1 MKKRTVILLANPN
14 FKEPDIKFLAGLA
27 GGGSISG
34 ESGQRIL
41 GELKQIVDAI
51 NKNNP
56 LRFQIQV
63 GGSKNNPQNFFN
75 KTRGAAKNAAL
86 SIAEVNALLKSTSL
100 QQSKLGASLSKIR
113 LQDLSFK
120 DLTEVNKRLIEY
132 SEIVGKLDR
141 LKHAGHT
148 RPERVL
154 IEQNQLI
161 KEGEAIEQTIADIVR
176 KTTEQ
181 KAKLDSLLT
190 LSGSV
195 KGTLPKLYK
204 QVFIG
209 NVSQDD
215 FDIFNQAYADLQTR
229 VEDFKSEVLKGN
241 FNNSIFTKLLKDAAA
256 LEAQIKEM
264 MPSLGIGQKSKLSTL
279 DSLSGSVKGSLPKLY
294 KEITS
299 GRISNVSF
307 DSFSQQYAQLQLSIE
322 DFKTEVSKG
331 NFDQSIFNK
340 LLKQASDL
348 DAKIKALLPNSNVSE
363 FVSKYTNSQMST
375 INSMLKNVDYGK
387 IDANNVGDFTKASNS
402 AQVYIDRINEIIAT
416 HPKIDDSLISALK
429 SAETEFNAASAQ
441 LNKYQKEG
449 AEVFAS
455 LSQVESLYKKIDGYV
470 KQNPR
475 IRNTSEYASLMSIKD
490 RLKAQIAQKTQVSL
504 TSKEYQEMNDK
515 VAEYDRVLTEANKKG
530 NTFVGLLKE
539 GYKRFGG
546 WSLITRS
553 MMSVIR
559 MFKNMI
565 TNIKTLDKAMTEL
578 KKVTS
583 ETSATYEKF
592 LSNATVRAK
601 NLGVTVADIVNAT
614 ADFARLGYSI
624 SDAEALA
631 DAATVYKNVGDGIE
645 DINQASESIISTMQ
659 AFGISAENAMNI
671 VDKFNTVGNK
681 FAISSTGVG
690 TALQKSAASMEAA
703 GNSIDETI
711 ALITAANTI
720 LQNPETVGTTMKT
733 VSMYLRAAKTE
744 AEEAGES
751 TEGMANSVSE
761 LRNEILAL
769 TGNQVDLQI
778 DDKNFKSTYQILKEL
793 SEVWGDLSDI
803 SQANILEMVAG
814 KRNANAV
821 AAILNNFEI
830 AERVLEE
837 SANSA
842 GSALEENE
850 KKLDSI
856 AGKTAKMQSTFETL
870 SMSVLDSD
878 TFKGFIDAATTGI
891 EMVDKL
897 INLLGLIPTVATAAG
912 AALSLSGSQTILSP
926 FRTETT
932 FDRGDAYNKMSFDP
946 LGFKIGLSNDMKALE
961 DFNLGL
967 GKMSVQLSGC
977 ATDGERMSIVNQV
990 IAETMG
996 DSSKTAKEY
1005 ARSFKGLDAKIDG
1018 YKVKLRGM
1026 RAAQIAA
1033 TAAQTALNMVFS
1045 MFASFA
1051 ISGIISGISKLITR
1065 EKDLANAAKESA
1077 EEIQNTFENSS
1088 SKINDNLSTLDKLK
1102 DEYSELSKG
1111 VDKFG
1116 DNISLSAEEYERY
1129 NEIVTQVVKIS
1140 PTLIEG
1146 YDNEGKA
1153 IVRKNGLIERSIE
1166 LMEEERRLEL
1176 AKYTSSKSIGD
1187 LAEGAFE
1194 NASDYIEN
1202 TIEPMQEDFENS
1214 FSKMFSEAMT
1224 NSMKRLSENSPD
1236 DASKMGEKYYSQI
1249 LNEFGLVNY
1258 EEYASTNINDFYS
1271 FASEYYDEIYKA
1283 FTTERDKFE
1292 KYFSEE
1298 EMIDMAN
1305 FIAMHNFDSSQH
1317 TEQIKQFTND
1327 VRSALKMLV
1336 DYSEKDLTDAQR
1348 VLVSSF
1354 VDIYDLTADTRE
1366 GLGDKAKQA
1375 RIEVLDLINTID
1387 SNSDIGDKINNLFK
1401 INSNDFDTFA
1411 EYRDEVNKLISDV
1424 SRATGISFSDVA
1436 ETFGLDNLVETY
1448 TEAARELNSIK
1459 FGDVFTEGTSEDIG
1473 KVQEK
1478 LSSLSDTFKKLHDGT
1493 LEVGDVIALLTEMPE
1508 LAEYVDLTAEG
1519 FGNLDEGLR
1528 KAIKNTPKELVK
1540 TLKEFKET
1548 NKLTGE
1554 AGENIDNL
1562 CQSLEDLSTD
1572 SISDITEEFGLVEKS
1587 IRKANDALTE
1597 LDKILSE
1604 PDYDANYEK
1613 RVEHFAE
1620 FKAAHKAG
1628 EYGSKAYDAY
1638 KKAFGVEDLTDSEIG
1653 EWIKAQSGF
1662 YTEDSSKGLQKFL
1675 DTIVSKHKE
1684 LEGIASFENGVLR
1697 YDVKRMEEF
1706 ADIMDMNVETLQDFF
1721 GKYRIY
1727 SPDYATRGSYDT
1739 FKELSD
1745 KDVFFD
1751 MEGSLVSSMVRL
1763 RDETGKA
1770 DDEILNLISDINE
1783 MRKAEGSSEIKVF
1796 DDSLLKDFEGF
1807 KDIENKT
1814 SEETTGLI
1822 EALRAVGIE
1831 MKGAASF
1838 DKKNLLAIFNTE
1850 ITETLKKLGWAEDE
1864 INSLRD
1870 RLIKPFHIKFAHADT
1885 DTLEDVKN
1893 SLEEYV
1899 GEDTI
1904 VAGTDKPLQITQKL
1918 IDDLITAKVS
1928 IKEIEGLLVRL
1939 ASRDDVGFDKGLIA
1953 DGVLLDDLIGAQR
1966 DEKEIVYN
1974 VKLNNEEVLMSVQE
1988 MIDMVNSALKMEGEE
2003 PVLNIDSD
2011 VAIEDLAAVY
2021 EKLIEISNNEEF
2033 ELNAETDDAIRNL
2046 DKFIRKVN
2054 DVLDLYGEEPI
2065 VDTGMS
2071 PYYRA
2076 ENHGISA
2083 YAKGTKHAKGGL
2095 ALLGDEYS
2103 PIGAPKPELVLKDG
2117 EAFLAGTDGPTM
2129 FDLNPGDIVYSHTD
2143 TKKIL
2148 KGGGVKSFPR
2158 FNEGNDGGNG
2168 LTAGGSISLYNSNG
2182 KPKVAVSP
2190 VLDDKALEEQLADT
2204 LDKFEEEASDVIGD
2218 FEHDIFLAEKH
2229 NASAEEIISTYREMQ
2244 KTVNEYAEKYR
2255 KLGLS
2260 DNSDYIQELQKQWW
2274 DYEES
2279 INQLRQ
2285 DAFDKYLDDSKFQI
2299 EVLKADGAS
2308 VQDVT
2313 ESWKS
2318 IFRAIDDEVA
2328 YYTSRGYDYTSEV
2341 MQNLIQE
2348 GWDVKEEIKSYL
2360 EEVVSEAND
2369 VLDGFKDTY
2378 DTITDAAKEYAQ
2390 NGFLSADSLQSVLEL
2405 GPKYL
2410 DFLQDENG
2418 QLVLNEENLQAVIAA
2433 KTEEMAA
2440 TNALA
2445 YAKQILFA
2453 AEQKDISTLDELI
2466 KVTAAGSGATWDMAY
2481 ATLGLA
2487 RAIGTANGISS
2498 DYFDEA
2504 HSYIVKMQSLAK
2516 TASSSVSAFYKTI
2529 NESYVSQAD
2538 GLNEILELTQDLIKW
2553 ENERDIEALEKQN
2566 EMYQEIIESKKTSL
2580 ELTLEEEQRDR
2591 DRAEKLSEIAKLQ
2604 SRIEQLSLDDSRE
2617 AQAQKKSL
2625 QEELRELQKELAD
2638 DQAEYSLDV
2647 QTEALDKEA
2656 EAFEENIN
2664 NEIEIL
2670 KEMLNSTQK
2679 LYDAAI
2685 SRIESDWDGL
2695 YTDLINWNKNYG
2707 SSLQSEITAAW
2718 DAACDAVERY
2728 GSFTDALE
2736 GVKGHTQLGG
2746 ITDSSGASQ
2755 IVSAMKQNSLNWW
2768 TAPDSER
2775 SSISSTQSG
2784 LKSQYEA
2791 ITGEK
2796 LVSRNG
2802 SWYKSNG
2809 EALYTLSEDEIIS
2822 AVVSVMKQ
2830 NSAAWLRTT
2839 DQSTRNSLDRE
2850 NNMLASRLQSLVGS
2864 AIKRN
2869 ANGEWMINGKKL
2881 YDVYHTGGIVG
2892 GKSTLEQDEVMAIL
2906 EKGEM
2911 VLDEKKEN
2919 ALYKVV
2925 DFIDYLSDKLG
2936 KTLDRTALNNAFGT
2950 GLKRSSYLTE
2960 PITHPQVNNDIS
2972 FSPSVYVTINNNGN
2986 LTESDARRFG
2996 DIAAE
3001 STLSKLSSAFTR
3013 RGISALGNATLK

>member
-1 MKKRTVILLANPN
+1 MR
-14 FKEPDIKFLAGLA
+14 
-27 GGGSISG
+27 
-34 ESGQRIL
+34 ES
-41 GELKQIVDAI
+41 
-51 NKNNP
+51 N
-56 LRFQIQV
+56 
-63 GGSKNNPQNFFN
+63 
-75 KTRGAAKNAAL
+75 
-86 SIAEVNALLKSTSL
+86 
-100 QQSKLGASLSKIR
+100 
-113 LQDLSFK
+113 
-120 DLTEVNKRLIEY
+120 
-132 SEIVGKLDR
+132 
-141 LKHAGHT
+141 
-148 RPERVL
+148 
-154 IEQNQLI
+154 
-161 KEGEAIEQTIADIVR
+161 
-176 KTTEQ
+176 
-181 KAKLDSLLT
+181 
-190 LSGSV
+190 
-195 KGTLPKLYK
+195 
-204 QVFIG
+204 
-209 NVSQDD
+209 
-215 FDIFNQAYADLQTR
+215 
-229 VEDFKSEVLKGN
+229 
-241 FNNSIFTKLLKDAAA
+241 
-256 LEAQIKEM
+256 
-264 MPSLGIGQKSKLSTL
+264 
-279 DSLSGSVKGSLPKLY
+279 
-294 KEITS
+294 
-299 GRISNVSF
+299 
-307 DSFSQQYAQLQLSIE
+307 
-322 DFKTEVSKG
+322 
-331 NFDQSIFNK
+331 
-340 LLKQASDL
+340 
-348 DAKIKALLPNSNVSE
+348 
-363 FVSKYTNSQMST
+363 
-375 INSMLKNVDYGK
+375 
-387 IDANNVGDFTKASNS
+387 
-402 AQVYIDRINEIIAT
+402 
-416 HPKIDDSLISALK
+416 
-429 SAETEFNAASAQ
+429 
-441 LNKYQKEG
+441 
-449 AEVFAS
+449 
-455 LSQVESLYKKIDGYV
+455 
-470 KQNPR
+470 
-475 IRNTSEYASLMSIKD
+475 
-490 RLKAQIAQKTQVSL
+490 
-504 TSKEYQEMNDK
+504 
-515 VAEYDRVLTEANKKG
+515 
-530 NTFVGLLKE
+530 
-539 GYKRFGG
+539 
-546 WSLITRS
+546 
-553 MMSVIR
+553 R
-559 MFKNMI
+559 M
-565 TNIKTLDKAMTEL
+565 
-578 KKVTS
+578 
-583 ETSATYEKF
+583 
-592 LSNATVRAK
+592 
-601 NLGVTVADIVNAT
+601 
-614 ADFARLGYSI
+614 
-624 SDAEALA
+624 
-631 DAATVYKNVGDGIE
+631 
-645 DINQASESIISTMQ
+645 
-659 AFGISAENAMNI
+659 
-671 VDKFNTVGNK
+671 
-681 FAISSTGVG
+681 
-690 TALQKSAASMEAA
+690 
-703 GNSIDETI
+703 
-711 ALITAANTI
+711 
-720 LQNPETVGTTMKT
+720 TTMKT

-778 DDKNFKSTYQILKEL
+778 DDKSFKSTYQILKEL

-850 KKLDSI
+850 KILDSI

-870 SMSVLDSD
+870 SMSVFDSD

-946 LGFKIGLSNDMKALE
+946 LGFKIGLSNDVKALK

-967 GKMSVQLSGC
+967 GRMSKQLSEC
-977 ATDGERMSIVNQV
+977 ATDGERMSIVNKV
-990 IAETMG
+990 IAEEMG
-996 DSSKTAKEY
+996 DSSKMAKEY

-1018 YKVKLRGM
+1018 YKTKLRGM

-1033 TAAQTALNMVFS
+1033 TAAQTALNMAFS

-1116 DNISLSAEEYERY
+1116 DNISLSADEYERY

-1140 PTLIEG
+1140 PTLIDG

-1258 EEYASTNINDFYS
+1258 DEYASTNINDFYS
-1271 FASEYYDEIYKA
+1271 FASEYYDEIYNA

-1519 FGNLDEGLR
+1519 FGNLNEGLR

-1697 YDVKRMEEF
+1697 YDVTRMEEF
-1706 ADIMDMNVETLQDFF
+1706 ADIMNMNVETLQDFF

-1727 SPDYATRGSYDT
+1727 SPDFETRGIYDT

-1770 DDEILNLISDINE
+1770 DDEILSLISDINE

-1807 KDIENKT
+1807 NDIENKT
-1814 SEETTGLI
+1814 SEETTRLI

-1850 ITETLKKLGWAEDE
+1850 ITETLKKLGWTEDE

-1870 RLIKPFHIKFAHADT
+1870 KLIKPFHIKFEHAAT
-1885 DTLEDVKN
+1885 DPLEDIKN
-1893 SLEEYV
+1893 RLNEYTSEGFEV
-1899 GEDTI
+1899 QIQNGS
-1904 VAGTDKPLQITQKL
+1904 LQITQKL
-1918 IDDLITAKVS
+1918 IDDLLAAKVS
-1928 IKEIEGLLVRL
+1928 AKEIEGLLVNL
-1939 ASRDDVGFDKGLIA
+1939 ANRDDIKFNNDLKIGNISVSDLIKAQKVGDEGSVTLNLTVNDEQIVMDVQQAVDRINEVLIA
-1953 DGVLLDDLIGAQR
+1953 DGDGLKLNMDSEEAKDELIAIWQELLDIR
-1966 DEKEIVYN
+1966 
-1974 VKLNNEEVLMSVQE
+1974 S
-1988 MIDMVNSALKMEGEE
+1988 NS
-2003 PVLNIDSD
+2003 
-2011 VAIEDLAAVY
+2011 
-2021 EKLIEISNNEEF
+2021 EF
-2033 ELNAETDDAIRNL
+2033 ELSFETEEAIRKL
-2046 DKFIRKVN
+2046 DGFIRHLNTAYAALGKPLIGN
-2054 DVLDLYGEEPI
+2054 DN
-2065 VDTGMS
+2065 
-2071 PYYRA
+2071 PYANYRA

-2103 PIGAPKPELVLKDG
+2103 PTGAPKPELVLKDG

-2158 FNEGNDGGNG
+2158 FNEGNDGGGG
-2168 LTAGGSISLYNSNG
+2168 LTAGGSISFYNSNG

-2218 FEHDIFLAEKH
+2218 FEHDIFLSEKH

-2318 IFRAIDDEVA
+2318 IFRAIDDEIA

-2378 DTITDAAKEYAQ
+2378 DTITEAAKEYAQ

-2638 DQAEYSLDV
+2638 EQAEYSLDV

-2679 LYDAAI
+2679 LCDAAI

-2839 DQSTRNSLDRE
+2839 DQSARNSLDRE

-2936 KTLDRTALNNAFGT
+2936 KTLDRTALSNAFGT
-2950 GLKRSSYLTE
+2950 GLKRNSYLTD